1 MKAKCK
7 FSMHVKDK
15 SPDIFV
21 FKVQDYLDN
30 WMTHRQ
36 DFGSIIA
43 LSIYKTSSQH
53 NMSPGISLEQSY
65 HMLSFKSFPF
75 RD

>member
-15 SPDIFV
+15 SLDIFV

-30 WMTHRQ
+30 WMTHRKILAPLQ
-36 DFGSIIA
+36 
-43 LSIYKTSSQH
+43 
-53 NMSPGISLEQSY
+53 PC
-65 HMLSFKSFPF
+65 PF
-75 RD
+75 TELAASTT